1 MLIPANKKCLLH
13 VFEHDSSIILIQSFC
28 SSRILLCIVVVMLS
42 IGKYLRHMYFGLHAK
57 VFSATGCFASSS
69 TTTTHAKVKG
79 QRPCIKNYFVTYLAT
94 NKGRT
99 TQKQSSSSKSSNCRL
114 RLQGRPVPVVVSQ
127 THHKKPATLTYQYT
141 VVSSTLLITIAAAG
155 PRHHHHHHHCICN
168 TELVLV

>member
-1 MLIPANKKCLLH
+1 
-13 VFEHDSSIILIQSFC
+13 
-28 SSRILLCIVVVMLS
+28 MLS

-99 TQKQSSSSKSSNCRL
+99 THRSR
-114 RLQGRPVPVVVSQ
+114 
-127 THHKKPATLTYQYT
+127 
-141 VVSSTLLITIAAAG
+141 AAAAAKAA
-155 PRHHHHHHHCICN
+155 
-168 TELVLV
+168 TAD